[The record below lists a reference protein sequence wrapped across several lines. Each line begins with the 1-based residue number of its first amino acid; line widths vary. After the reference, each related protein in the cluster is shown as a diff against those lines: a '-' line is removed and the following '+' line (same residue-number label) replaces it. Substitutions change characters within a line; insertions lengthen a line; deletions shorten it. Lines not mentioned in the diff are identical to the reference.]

1 MTTIAYSHKHKQ
13 IAIDSRITTNGVI
26 RCDSYDKIIRNDIGT
41 WFFSGSCCDNLA
53 LSLMKH
59 DDHCDVVPQCSALL
73 ISEGDVYLVLVNDV
87 NYCEWFETTHDA
99 AYGSGQDFAIAAL
112 DFGKTP
118 KEAVEYA
125 MTRDCNTGGSVQVVD
140 V

>member
-13 IAIDSRITTNGVI
+13 IAIDSRITSNGVI

-41 WFFSGSCCDNLA
+41 WFFSGNCCDNLA

-59 DDHCDVVPQCSALL
+59 DDHCDVAPQCSALL
-73 ISEGDVYLVLVNDV
+73 INDGDVYLVLVNDG
-87 NYCEWFETTHDA
+87 NYCEWFKTEHDA

-125 MTRDCNTGGSVQVVD
+125 MTRDCTTGGSVQVVD

>member
-1 MTTIAYSHKHKQ
+1 M
-13 IAIDSRITTNGVI
+13 R
-26 RCDSYDKIIRNDIGT
+26 
-41 WFFSGSCCDNLA
+41 
-53 LSLMKH
+53 H
-59 DDHCDVVPQCSALL
+59 DDHCDVAPQCSALL
-73 ISEGDVYLVLVNDV
+73 ISEGDVYYVLVNDG